1 MLSKP
6 LAGSFLTLGLL
17 SGFAAT
23 GGTSWNCCSM
33 GVSCFTAASPA
44 GEADAAADSNKESPD
59 SARQASKRKEL
70 LTQLQLMNHPTG
82 AEPAASVPPCCATL
96 AASAEPPTCPGE
108 ESACADGDA
117 IEACCK

>member
-23 GGTSWNCCSM
+23 GGTSWNCCPM
-33 GVSCFTAASPA
+33 GLSCSTSASSQSD
-44 GEADAAADSNKESPD
+44 ADAAPDASKETTGSAD
-59 SARQASKRKEL
+59 QASKRKEL
-70 LTQLQLMNHPTG
+70 LTQLQLMNQPAG
-82 AEPAASVPPCCATL
+82 AESAASVPPCCAT
-96 AASAEPPTCPGE
+96 SAETTTCPGE

-117 IEACCK
+117 TAACCE